1 MPFEQSPIDPEHVN
15 TSRAYIFPNNFLAD
29 MTPCQYSYT
38 PFSDSPAIMSSLKV
52 VLVEDSPAVRERLA
66 HSLRSI
72 DDVEL
77 IGEYEDAN
85 TAIDGIR
92 NGAPHVVLL
101 DIKLCGSSGMDVMR
115 YVEQSKIDVK
125 VIVLTNYA
133 EPQYRELFLRQGA
146 HAVLDKSHEF
156 HRVEELL
163 LQIIDGR

>member
-85 TAIDGIR
+85 SAIDGIR

-101 DIKLCGSSGMDVMR
+101 DIKLRGSSGMDVMR

-125 VIVLTNYA
+125 VIILTNYA